1 MKRFLCNFE
10 SNNLV
15 DVKTHYLEYHN
26 VDQNTPFFV
35 KLFKNQNNIFHGK
48 KCLKCN
54 ESLPSSCFKLYHD
67 FSSL

>member
-1 MKRFLCNFE
+1 MKRLLCNFE

-15 DVKTHYLEYHN
+15 DVKKHYLEYHN
-26 VDQNTPFFV
+26 IDQNTPFFE
-35 KLFKNQNNIFHGK
+35 KLFKNQNNVFHGK

-54 ESLPSSCFKLYHD
+54 KFLPSSCFKLYHD